1 MNNLVKALFAM
12 CAMSVASDVSASVIL
27 ATFDLTTPDSLTI
40 SATNEVSQGTVS
52 GTDFTGVYFADFYVG
67 TSFIGAGIAEFNVSG
82 LSGDFVYA
90 SSTSD
95 GSPSAFRGTFSSDPG
110 FNLWSL
116 DTGGLPSFTA
126 GEQAFT
132 GSAIGTV
139 DSTLYG
145 QLFALGNQT
154 GNVFAFTD
162 NAGSAGS
169 ATLIGQYEIITSAE
183 ASVPAP
189 PTLALLL
196 IPALLMVAVRR
207 NRLS

>member
-1 MNNLVKALFAM
+1 MKNLFKALVAT
-12 CAMSVASDVSASVIL
+12 CAISAASGVSASVIL

-52 GTDFTGVYFADFYVG
+52 GTDLTGVYFADFYVG
-67 TSFIGAGIAEFNVSG
+67 TSFFDVGIAG
-82 LSGDFVYA
+82 LNGDFVYA

-95 GSPSAFRGTFSSDPG
+95 GTLSRYRAQFNGPDPG
-110 FNLWSL
+110 LNLFKM
-116 DTGGLPSFTA
+116 DNNVGTPSFTA

-132 GSAIGTV
+132 GSATGVVNT
-139 DSTLYG
+139 TLYS
-145 QLFALGNQT
+145 QLFALGNRT
-154 GNVFAFTD
+154 GDVFAFAD
-162 NAGSAGS
+162 SLGGVPS

-196 IPALLMVAVRR
+196 IPALLMVSVRR
-207 NRLS
+207 KRLS